1 MITDIDKLPSESDSA
16 FVRADCMDVMARF
29 PDGYFDIAITDPP
42 YGINM
47 GHTCGVGRGGG
58 TTDTSADIKVYA
70 GAASNLAKQN
80 FIIRSTIARRRTG
93 DTSRNLCEYQKRKSY
108 GAVISSWIISEKH
121 LV

>member
-47 GHTCGVGRGGG
+47 GHTCGVGRGG
-58 TTDTSADIKVYA
+58 T
-70 GAASNLAKQN
+70 NPL
-80 FIIRSTIARRRTG
+80 RRLETEQYQSMGRTQ
-93 DTSRNLCEYQKRKSY
+93 E
-108 GAVISSWIISEKH
+108 H
-121 LV
+121 